1 MYRRTTSEGCD
12 KLTAHDT
19 PSLVHTF
26 VVFAYDSVGTEEG
39 YQKRVHHDVLVN
51 KSAYQDLY
59 ISLKNKYA
67 EQLIEDWAENTDPL
81 KHAFEDISL
90 AAFLILLWKE
100 RHGKETKFVD
110 IGCGNGV
117 LVYLLVMEGYEG
129 YGFDARRR
137 KSWKIFPQHVQD
149 RLYEKI
155 LIPSFLEDITDD
167 AVHNGRFDD
176 QTFLI
181 SNHADE
187 LTPYTPLLAAM
198 TPGSGF
204 LAIPCCEHDFSG
216 AKVGG
221 RVVKTI
227 QTTAENDS
235 LGQGKYGMYCKWI
248 CEIAR
253 QMGWTVEREMLRIP
267 STRNVGIV
275 GRQIAGQCNREQ
287 ALEVIK
293 KVGGQNGFNG
303 FIERAKGLKDKVHR
317 GH

>member
-1 MYRRTTSEGCD
+1 MD
-12 KLTAHDT
+12 
-19 PSLVHTF
+19 
-26 VVFAYDSVGTEEG
+26 
-39 YQKRVHHDVLVN
+39 

-67 EQLIEDWAENTDPL
+67 KQLIRDWVETTDPL
-81 KHAFEDISL
+81 KHVFEDISL
-90 AAFLILLWKE
+90 AAFLILLWSKG
-100 RHGKETKFVD
+100 HGKETKFVD

-117 LVYLLVMEGYEG
+117 LVYLLAMEEYEG

-137 KSWKIFPQHVQD
+137 KSWAIFPRHVQD

-155 LIPSFLEDITDD
+155 LVPWFLEDVSGDS
-167 AVHNGRFDD
+167 VHNGRFD
-176 QTFLI
+176 QSTFLI

-187 LTPYTPLLAAM
+187 LTPYTPLLAAL
-198 TPGSGF
+198 TPGSSF

-221 RVVKTI
+221 GFLKSSTEI
-227 QTTAENDS
+227 TAETES
-235 LGQGKYGMYCKWI
+235 LGQGKYGKYCEWI

-253 QMGWTVEREMLRIP
+253 EMGWTVEREMLRIP

-275 GRQIAGQCNREQ
+275 GRQITYQNDRERV
-287 ALEVIK
+287 LEVIK
-293 KVGGQNGFNG
+293 KVGGQNGFDG
-303 FIERAKGLKDKVHR
+303 FIDRAKGLKDKVHR

>member
-1 MYRRTTSEGCD
+1 VD
-12 KLTAHDT
+12 
-19 PSLVHTF
+19 
-26 VVFAYDSVGTEEG
+26 
-39 YQKRVHHDVLVN
+39 

-67 EQLIEDWAENTDPL
+67 KRLIRDWAESTDPL

-100 RHGKETKFVD
+100 SHGKETNFVD

-137 KSWKIFPQHVQD
+137 KSWRIFPQHVQD

-198 TPGSGF
+198 TSGSAF

-216 AKVGG
+216 VKAGG
-221 RVVKTI
+221 RVVKTTQI
-227 QTTAENDS
+227 TTENDS
-235 LGQGKYGMYCKWI
+235 LGQGKYGMYCEWI

-275 GRQIAGQCNREQ
+275 GRQIAGKCNREQ
-287 ALEVIK
+287 ALEVIQ